1 MEFGTIHQ
9 VDIDEQMR
17 SAYLDYAMSVI
28 VARALPDARDGLK
41 PVHRRILYAMY
52 DMGIRSNSAFKKSAR
67 IVGEV
72 LGKYHPHGDV
82 SIYDSMARMAQ
93 DFSMRYMLVDGQGN
107 FGSIDGDSPA
117 AMRYTEARLHAAAEE
132 MLLDIDKN
140 TVDFVDNFDAS
151 LKEPAV
157 LPSKLPNLLLNGS
170 SGIAV
175 GMATSIPP
183 QNLKELAGAVS
194 YLVDHYETIDDVSV
208 DDLMQFV
215 HGPDFPT
222 GGVIVG
228 RESILQAYS
237 TGRGRL
243 VVRGMA
249 HIEEMKANRF
259 RIVITEIP
267 YQINKT
273 SLIERI
279 ADLARTGKMEAISD
293 LRDESDR
300 RGMSIVIELRRGA
313 QPNQVLNQLYKYTAL
328 QSTFSVHIL
337 ALVDGQPRL
346 LSLKRALQVFIEHRQ
361 VIITRRSEFELEK
374 ARNRAH
380 ILDGLLIALANLDDV
395 IKTIRESKDPE
406 VAKERL
412 VSRFNLTEIQAQ
424 AILDMQL
431 RRLSAL
437 ERQKIEDEHKEIL
450 ARIEYLLDLLAHPK
464 KILDVIKT
472 DLNTLSE
479 KFGDERRTR
488 IVAEAHE
495 ELKEEDLVA
504 DESVLITFT
513 QRGYIKRVAANLY
526 RTQGRGGRG
535 VSGQTVRDED
545 EVVLLVPA
553 RTLHTILFFSDR
565 GKVYSEKAYQIPDA
579 NRTDKGIP
587 IVNILAMDPAERITA
602 AVSVPNFENGSYF
615 TMATASGRIKRV
627 ALSEFSAVRPSG
639 LIAINL
645 EGKDKLGWV
654 KLTTGKDEIIMVT
667 RRGQSL
673 RIKEGTV
680 RSMGRQAAGV
690 TGINLKPGDQLAS
703 MDVIEPGGKLLVIT
717 ENGFGKCTKL
727 EEYPTKGRATG
738 GVTTIDQKSMPK
750 IGQIAD
756 ARVVQ
761 DEDDVT
767 MISSG
772 GVMLRLKVKVISV
785 SGRSTRGF
793 KVMDLGKDSVV
804 ASVARMASKDL
815 LKDESAR
822 SETPQNQPI
831 AHMKMVEEDQPLVDE
846 DQSSVDEDQP
856 EENSEE

>member
-1 MEFGTIHQ
+1 MDFGTIQQ

-52 DMGIRSNSAFKKSAR
+52 DMGIRANTAFKKSAR

-72 LGKYHPHGDV
+72 LGKYHPHGDI

-93 DFSMRYMLVDGQGN
+93 DFSMRYLLVDGQGN

-117 AMRYTEARLHAAAEE
+117 AMRYTEARLHATAEE
-132 MLLDIDKN
+132 MLADIEKN
-140 TVDFVDNFDAS
+140 TVDFADNFDGS
-151 LKEPAV
+151 LKEPVV
-157 LPSKLPNLLLNGS
+157 LPSKLPNLLLNGA

-183 QNLKELAGAVS
+183 HNLRELSRAVE
-194 YLVDHYETIDDVSV
+194 YMIDRFDTIDDVSV

-228 RESILQAYS
+228 RDSIQQAYS

-243 VVRGMA
+243 VVRGLA
-249 HIEEMKANRF
+249 HIEEMKSNRYQ
-259 RIVITEIP
+259 IVITEIP
-267 YQINKT
+267 FQVNKT

-279 ADLARTGKMEAISD
+279 AELARGGKLDAVSD

-337 ALVDGQPRL
+337 ALVNGEPRL
-346 LSLKRALQVFIEHRQ
+346 LSLKRGLQIFIEHRQ
-361 VIITRRSEFELEK
+361 EMITRRSQFELDK

-380 ILDGLLIALANLDDV
+380 ILDGLLIALSNLDDV
-395 IKTIRESKDPE
+395 IKTIRESKDPD

-412 VSRFNLTEIQAQ
+412 IARFSLSEIQAQ

-437 ERQKIEDEHKEIL
+437 ERQKIEDEHREIL
-450 ARIEYLLDLLAHPK
+450 GRIEFLVDLLAHPK
-464 KILDVIKT
+464 KILGVIKD
-472 DLNTLSE
+472 DLNALTL

-488 IVAEAHE
+488 IVAETHE
-495 ELKEEDLVA
+495 ELREEDLVA

-579 NRTDKGIP
+579 NRTDRGIP
-587 IVNILAMDPAERITA
+587 IVNILAMDPQERITA

-615 TMATASGRIKRV
+615 TLATVSGRVKRV
-627 ALSEFSAVRPSG
+627 ALSEFASVRPSG

-645 EGKDKLGWV
+645 DEKDQLGWV
-654 KLTTGKDEIIMVT
+654 KLTTGKNEIIMVT
-667 RRGQSL
+667 RQGQAL
-673 RIKEGTV
+673 RIEETEI

-690 TGINLKPGDQLAS
+690 TGIKLKKGDKLAS
-703 MDVIEPGGKLLVIT
+703 MDIIEPGGKLLVVT
-717 ENGFGKCTKL
+717 ENGFGKSTSL
-727 EEYPTKGRATG
+727 DEYPVRGRATNG
-738 GVTTIDQKSMPK
+738 IATIDQKNLPR
-750 IGQIAD
+750 IGEIAA

-761 DEDDVT
+761 DEDEVT

-772 GVMLRLKVKVISV
+772 GVMLRLKVKVIST
-785 SGRSTRGF
+785 SGRATRGF
-793 KVMDLGKDSVV
+793 KVMDLGKDSLV
-804 ASVARMASKDL
+804 ASVARMAFADL
-815 LKDESAR
+815 PKVE
-822 SETPQNQPI
+822 SETIPT
-831 AHMKMVEEDQPLVDE
+831 
-846 DQSSVDEDQP
+846 
-856 EENSEE
+856 